1 VATRVSLM
9 SRTATASAACRA
21 GKRRGHVARL
31 RSARE
36 GSILVKTGG
45 VMAVLDR
52 GAAHVRPPGQC
63 RRVGAVT
70 AKTERG
76 EME

>member
-1 VATRVSLM
+1 MATRVALT

-21 GKRRGHVARL
+21 GRRRGCVARL
-31 RSARE
+31 RSTRE
-36 GSILVKTGG
+36 GAVLVKTGG
-45 VMAVLDR
+45 AMVVLDY
-52 GAAHVRPPGQC
+52 GAAHVRPLG
-63 RRVGAVT
+63 RRRCAGAVT

>member
-1 VATRVSLM
+1 MATRVALT
-9 SRTATASAACRA
+9 SRTATASVACRA
-21 GKRRGHVARL
+21 GRRRGRVARL

-36 GSILVKTGG
+36 GAVLVKTGG
-45 VMAVLDR
+45 AMAVLDR
-52 GAAHVRPPGQC
+52 GAAHVRPPGQ
-63 RRVGAVT
+63 RRRAGAVT